1 MPKLRT
7 IALIVLI
14 LPLTAC
20 VYRMDIVQGNQ
31 IEEEDIEQLEEGM
44 TRDQVQFLLGTPMLK
59 DPFHSDRAHFHYYLD
74 TQRGFRSM
82 ERRLTVYFDENDR
95 VTEIKRE
102 G

>member
-7 IALIVLI
+7 IALLVLI

-31 IEEEDIEQLEEGM
+31 IEEEDIEALEEGM
-44 TRDQVQFLLGTPMLK
+44 TREQVRFLLGTPMLK
-59 DPFHSDRAHFHYYLD
+59 DPFHSDRWHFHFSRD
-74 TQRGFRSM
+74 TQRGFRSV
-82 ERRLTVYFDENDR
+82 ERRLTVFFDDEDR
-95 VTEIKRE
+95 VTEIRRE